1 MAPTSIYSISNEL
14 LDFMFDIFTT
24 DRQEFQGF
32 NHGSC
37 LPTHLS
43 EETETESSLFQ
54 LDLRYH
60 TIIIR
65 LQLWFLVFLH

>member
-1 MAPTSIYSISNEL
+1 MAPTLNYFISNAFI
-14 LDFMFDIFTT
+14 DFMFDIFTN
-24 DRQEFQGF
+24 RQEFQGF

-43 EETETESSLFQ
+43 EETKTESSLFL
-54 LDLRYH
+54 LDLSYH

-65 LQLWFLVFLH
+65 LQL